1 MALTRDFKETIRDR
15 AQQDP
20 EFRRELFQQAIESL
34 FSGDVETGKEVLRNY
49 INATIGFA
57 KLEKKSHIP
66 AKSLMRMFSPNG
78 NPSASNLFAVLHQLE
93 KHEGVTIHLIRGSEA
108 SSFDRSRQHN
118 RSTRRNDRALVPA
131 G

>member
-57 KLEKKSHIP
+57 KLEK
-66 AKSLMRMFSPNG
+66 
-78 NPSASNLFAVLHQLE
+78 
-93 KHEGVTIHLIRGSEA
+93 
-108 SSFDRSRQHN
+108 
-118 RSTRRNDRALVPA
+118 
-131 G
+131 